1 MLGDLGLVGGPEVAE
16 REAELVGRLA
26 HHVAPQPQKLAP
38 ALGAVKDKAGEDLGA
53 EGVEAELE
61 PRDDAEV
68 AAAPAQGPEQIR
80 VLVIGG
86 ADDAPVG
93 GHELGGEQVVDR
105 EPVLALEPPRAS
117 AQCQAA
123 DARGGN
129 APAGRREAMLLGR
142 AVDLGPQRAAA
153 DPGDAAIGVDLDRV
167 HRAHVDHDAVVEQ

>member
-68 AAAPAQGPEQIR
+68 AAAPRRAQNRSGFSSSEARTMRPSAVTSSAESR
-80 VLVIGG
+80 LSTVS
-86 ADDAPVG
+86 PCFRSS
-93 GHELGGEQVVDR
+93 H
-105 EPVLALEPPRAS
+105 PEPPPSRP
-117 AQCQAA
+117 A
-123 DARGGN
+123 D
-129 APAGRREAMLLGR
+129 AGRRDASPGGREAVLLGR

-153 DPGDAAIGVDLDRV
+153 DPRHAAVRVDLDRV
-167 HRAHVDHDAVVEQ
+167 HQAHVDHDAVVEQ